1 MDFAEIART
10 NVHDVYRF
18 LVYTTGD
25 RAVAEDLTADTMERG
40 FRDQHKYDATRAR
53 PRAWL
58 LAIARSVAI
67 DHYRREQRRR
77 RYEIIGEVDV
87 PDPADGPGISNDL
100 SAALE
105 AGLLK
110 LSPADREVLA
120 LRVILD
126 LDPRAAA
133 RVLGISESACTTRLS
148 RALSRLA
155 TEVRSNAP
163 A

>member
-1 MDFAEIART
+1 MDFAEIARL

-25 RAVAEDLTADTMERG
+25 RVVAEDLTADTMERG
-40 FRDQHKYDATRAR
+40 WRDQHRYDPTRAR

-77 RYEIIGEVDV
+77 RYEIAAAADV
-87 PDPADGPGISNDL
+87 PDLADGPGISNDL

-110 LSPADREVLA
+110 LSAADREVLA

-148 RALSRLA
+148 RALARLA

>member
-1 MDFAEIART
+1 MDFAEIAREH
-10 NVHDVYRF
+10 VHDVYRF
-18 LVYTTGD
+18 LLYTTGD
-25 RAVAEDLTADTMERG
+25 RTVAEDLAGDTMERA
-40 FRDQHKYDATRAR
+40 FRDRHKYDPTRAR

-58 LAIARSVAI
+58 LAIARTTAI

-77 RYEIIGEVDV
+77 RYEIPGDADV
-87 PDPADGPGISNDL
+87 ADPADGPGISNDL

-105 AGLLK
+105 SGLLK
-110 LSPADREVLA
+110 LTAADREVIA

-133 RVLGISESACTTRLS
+133 RLVGVSESALTTRLS
-148 RALSRLA
+148 RALARLA
-155 TEVRSNAP
+155 EEVRSNAP